1 MRTYMERMAIAVEND
16 ILRDRC
22 KNNIRYAREALEVIK
37 ANGYFSK
44 AQVES
49 LRGLMNKIINN

>member
-1 MRTYMERMAIAVEND
+1 MRTYIERMSIAVEND

-37 ANGYFSK
+37 TNGYFSK

-49 LRGLMNKIINN
+49 LRKLMNKIINN

>member
-1 MRTYMERMAIAVEND
+1 MIGRMALAVEND

-22 KNNIRYAREALEVIK
+22 KNNIRYARQALEVIK
-37 ANGYFSK
+37 TNGYFSK

-49 LRGLMNKIINN
+49 LRKLMNKIINN

>member
-1 MRTYMERMAIAVEND
+1 MRPYIERMSLAIEND

-22 KNNIRYAREALEVIK
+22 KNNIRFARQALETIK
-37 ANGYFSK
+37 SNGYFTK

-49 LRGLMNKIINN
+49 LRRLMNKIINN

>member
-1 MRTYMERMAIAVEND
+1 MRPYIERMSLAVEND

-22 KNNIRYAREALEVIK
+22 KNNIRFAKQALETIK
-37 ANGYFSK
+37 SNGYFTK

-49 LRGLMNKIINN
+49 LRRLMNKIINN

>member
-1 MRTYMERMAIAVEND
+1 MRPYIERMSLAVEND

-22 KNNIRYAREALEVIK
+22 KNNIRFARQALETIK
-37 ANGYFSK
+37 SNGYFTK

-49 LRGLMNKIINN
+49 LRRLMNKIINN

>member
-22 KNNIRYAREALEVIK
+22 KNNIRYASEALEVIK
-37 ANGYFSK
+37 TNGELGK
-44 AQVES
+44 EQVES
-49 LRGLMNKIINN
+49 LRELMNKIINN